1 MTYEDVGYDSSL
13 LRSIQSTIT
22 SQTIGYSDV
31 SGSQIQGDSITSLN
45 GYMTVDLQN
54 DRFYVNDG
62 IIKRVELGVLVDGGI
77 GLIIRD
83 SQGNILMQI
92 SEGLNII
99 QSPSKRFQIKIDN
112 EHILI
117 NDEGG
122 TPIGVF
128 GLV

>member
-13 LRSIQSTIT
+13 LRPLQSTIT
-22 SQTIGYSDV
+22 SQTMGYGDV
-31 SGSQIQGDSITSLN
+31 SGSQIQGDEIVSLN

-62 IIKRVELGVLVDGGI
+62 IINRVELGILSDGAI

-117 NDEGG
+117 NDIGG

-128 GLV
+128 GIV

>member
-1 MTYEDVGYDSSL
+1 MTYEDVGYNRYL
-13 LRSIQSTIT
+13 LRSITATFIESNGNTV
-22 SQTIGYSDV
+22 DV

-45 GYMTVDLQN
+45 GFMTVDLQN

-62 IIKRVELGVLVDGGI
+62 IINRVELGVLVDGGI

-128 GLV
+128 GIV